1 MRIGLGIGLG
11 YSKESGSSVPAAPA
25 NVILPSLI
33 GSGAV
38 GTVVTCNR
46 GSWSGSPSPTYTFNF
61 LVDSISVQNTASNT
75 YTLLF
80 GDDTKTLTCVVTA
93 TNPLGSA
100 SATTSNSLVVGTVPV
115 NTVAPEITPF
125 DNQVIGTSLSATSGT
140 WDGTPT
146 LTFAYRW
153 TRNNVPISGA
163 TSSTYTLQAA
173 DELQTIRVEVRAANA
188 YATSSFVV
196 SSNNAVGGYAPLN
209 VSQPSMSLSGNQLV
223 GTLVTVTNGTWSG
236 TAPITFEYR
245 WLRNGSPIG
254 GATSSSYTL
263 QSADDGN
270 AVTAQ
275 VRALNAFGT
284 SAYSTSNNTI
294 NAGTVPVNTVAPTVS
309 PSGTQS
315 TGTLI
320 TANVGTWS
328 GTAPIN
334 YEYKWTRNGV
344 AISGATAS
352 TYTIQLA
359 DDGTT
364 IRVEVKGTNT
374 YGTSAFIVSSNSV
387 SAVNVIAPSN
397 TVAPVISGTAVVGQT
412 LTSTTGT
419 WDGIPTPT
427 YSYQWKRGVTNV
439 GTNATTYTLVA
450 ADAGQS
456 ITCVV
461 TATNAGGSANATSN
475 ALTVVNTLLDVYP
488 SASSAYSV
496 RLLRAARYNNALLR
510 GRRSSDNAEVDIFVD
525 SNYQLSLNSNITS
538 RTSGTTLGTWAGAN
552 SVFVT
557 TWYDQSGNNNNATQT
572 TAANQPSI
580 VVSGVLQTDLGKAA
594 LTFSGTT
601 NLQATVNWTNLFSTY
616 TVARL
621 NSLSPAV
628 QAYFRDNGAVNST
641 GVIAFNAPRVDT
653 YRVRTSVVSLSQT
666 NAAFGITTKLIT
678 LASDTT
684 TGYAYLNNALQASNA
699 VSGNVGTIM
708 YIAANGI
715 GNTGGIVG
723 PMSEWITYP
732 SNSNL
737 SLINTNINTFY
748 GIY

>member
-1 MRIGLGIGLG
+1 MKIGLGIGLG

-25 NVILPSLI
+25 NVVLPSLI

-75 YTLLF
+75 YTPLS

-93 TNPLGSA
+93 TNPLGTA
-100 SATTSNSLVVGTVPV
+100 SATTSNSLVVGTIPV
-115 NTVAPEITPF
+115 NTAAPDITPF
-125 DNQVIGTSLSATSGT
+125 DNQVIGTSLSATTGT

-163 TSSTYTLQAA
+163 TSTTYTLQAA
-173 DELQTIRVEVRAANA
+173 DELQTIRVEVRATND

-196 SSNNAVGGYAPLN
+196 SSNNAVGGYAPSN
-209 VSQPSMSLSGNQLV
+209 VSQPSMSLLGNQLV

-236 TAPITFEYR
+236 SSPITFEYR

-284 SAYSTSNNTI
+284 SAYSTSDNSI

-320 TANVGTWS
+320 TADVESWD
-328 GTAPIN
+328 GTAPITF
-334 YEYKWTRNGV
+334 EYKWTRDGI

-364 IRVEVKGTNT
+364 IRVEVKGTNA
-374 YGTSAFIVSSNSV
+374 YGASGFVASSNSV
-387 SAVNVIAPSN
+387 SAVN
-397 TVAPVISGTAVVGQT
+397 TVAPTISSATISGTAVVGQT
-412 LTSTTGT
+412 LTASASGVT
-419 WDGIPTPT
+419 GIPTPT
-427 YSYQWKRGVTNV
+427 LSYQWKRGATNI
-439 GTNATTYTLVA
+439 GTNADTYTLVQ
-450 ADAGQS
+450 ADAGNTS
-456 ITCVV
+456 NITCVV

-475 ALTVVNTLLDVYP
+475 TIAQIFDATANTFITNALITNSTQRSAVNFEMVTLKAGGVTSGYIASYPLVGGTATTHKWNMFNSLDTDAAKRLTFAGTITHDANGMQGNGTNGTANSFINPSLDLTNDFTAWVYSRTTTTATSTRADFGILGTAPFPGTYLSVNSHTNTGNAANFTNDSAAAQPNTSGLFLLKRVGTTITLKRNNVVIRTYTASSLTLLNGQIRLMSGLVLP
-488 SASSAYSV
+488 SAIVNYSNKQ
-496 RLLRAARYNNALLR
+496 Y
-510 GRRSSDNAEVDIFVD
+510 
-525 SNYQLSLNSNITS
+525 
-538 RTSGTTLGTWAGAN
+538 
-552 SVFVT
+552 
-557 TWYDQSGNNNNATQT
+557 
-572 TAANQPSI
+572 
-580 VVSGVLQTDLGKAA
+580 TD
-594 LTFSGTT
+594 
-601 NLQATVNWTNLFSTY
+601 
-616 TVARL
+616 
-621 NSLSPAV
+621 
-628 QAYFRDNGAVNST
+628 
-641 GVIAFNAPRVDT
+641 
-653 YRVRTSVVSLSQT
+653 
-666 NAAFGITTKLIT
+666 FGFL
-678 LASDTT
+678 
-684 TGYAYLNNALQASNA
+684 
-699 VSGNVGTIM
+699 NVGTNDTQDTAIFN
-708 YIAANGI
+708 AV
-715 GNTGGIVG
+715 VG
-723 PMSEWITYP
+723 KETILGR
-732 SNSNL
+732 NV
-737 SLINTNINTFY
+737 
-748 GIY
+748 